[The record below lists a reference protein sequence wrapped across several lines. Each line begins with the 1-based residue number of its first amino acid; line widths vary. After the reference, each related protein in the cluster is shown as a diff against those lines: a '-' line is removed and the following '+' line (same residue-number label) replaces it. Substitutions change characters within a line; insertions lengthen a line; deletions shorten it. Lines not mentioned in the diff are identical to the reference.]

1 MSRRISLP
9 GSPRTRLHHLF
20 FWLIFAVLMLVAI
33 VRSPGPPLGFGEIA
47 IRLLVLIVMTAAAAY
62 VNLGGLVPRL
72 LLAKRYVAYGCAVV
86 GVVLLTA
93 LGIGLTYAQLLQ
105 VKGESAAAAVAG
117 SAGFESENL
126 ASRLP
131 GQGASADGEQAPN
144 LTRLTSI
151 FAVHTLI
158 WLGATSLLHFGL
170 GWVRN
175 HDLERRRMEAELTA
189 LKAQLNPYFLF
200 NALNNLYGL
209 TVNKSDFAPS
219 YVMKLGGLMRYVV
232 HESQA
237 SRVSLRKELGF
248 VRNYFDLEKVR
259 AEGRLV
265 TVIEIGEGVEDR
277 RIAPLLLLPLVEN
290 AFKYGTKLQTA
301 EAKVEFHA
309 HAVADNRLEIRICNN
324 RDPAEIS
331 PVEVGFVGAPGGVGL
346 THVRRRLELLY
357 PDRHQLQIR
366 DQGNRFEVSLLI
378 DTRE

>member
-1 MSRRISLP
+1 MSFRLSLP
-9 GSPRTRLHHLF
+9 GSPRARLQHLV
-20 FWLIFAVLMLVAI
+20 FWLVFAVLMLISI
-33 VRSPGPPLGFGEIA
+33 VRAPGPALGFGEVV
-47 IRLLVLIVMTAAAAY
+47 IRLLILIVMTAAASY

-72 LLAKRYVAYGCAVV
+72 LLAKRYVAYGFAVV
-86 GVVLLTA
+86 GVVFLTA
-93 LGIGLTYAQLLQ
+93 FGIGLAYAELLQ
-105 VKGESAAAAVAG
+105 VRGETASAEVVGGAG
-117 SAGFESENL
+117 YESENL
-126 ASRLP
+126 ARRLP
-131 GQGASADGEQAPN
+131 GQGASIDGERGPN

-158 WLGATSLLHFGL
+158 WVGATSLLHFGL

-175 HDLERRRMEAELTA
+175 QDLERRRLEAELTA

-209 TVNKSDFAPS
+209 AMNKSDFAPS
-219 YVMKLGGLMRYVV
+219 YVLKLGELMRYVV
-232 HESQA
+232 HDSQA

-248 VRNYFDLEKVR
+248 VRNYFDLEKAR
-259 AEGRLV
+259 AAGRLV

-277 RIAPLLLLPLVEN
+277 KIAPLLLLPLVEN
-290 AFKYGTKLQTA
+290 AFKYGTTLQTA

-309 HAVADNRLEIRICNN
+309 QMAADDRLEIRICNN

-346 THVRRRLELLY
+346 ANVRRRLELLY

-366 DQGNRFEVSLLI
+366 DQGSRFEVSLRL